1 MAAST
6 TILDAI
12 SQYLS
17 GLWFVW
23 LALFII
29 FGLISL
35 RYWFKMSDLKMFA
48 PDILVREAC
57 YRNKTTLGSYTDLAG
72 TRIEFE
78 CKTDKDS
85 PGLVKNIHTLVNPN
99 LVSTRQRGRLSNGI
113 PTLEY
118 VAPYHFPFA
127 KTDALALVQTKEYMR
142 EHFHQ
147 LDWIEDDLDIIML
160 VFCNSKYLYDNCVN
174 TVVSYMEMGAEI
186 PEEYAVEESEFVD
199 VMGDDLEPEDEED
212 NGLEIEDGDDE

>member
-6 TILDAI
+6 TIIEAI

-17 GLWFVW
+17 GIWFVW

-35 RYWFKMSDLKMFA
+35 RYWFIMSDLKRFA
-48 PDILVREAC
+48 PDILIREAC

-78 CKTDKDS
+78 CKTDNDS
-85 PGLVKNIHTLVNPN
+85 PGLVKNVHSLVNPN

-113 PTLEY
+113 PTLDY

-142 EHFHQ
+142 ENFPQ

-160 VFCNSKYLYDNCVN
+160 VFCNSKYLYENCVN

-186 PEEYAVEESEFVD
+186 PDDYVVEEPGLVD
-199 VMGDDLEPEDEED
+199 VMGDELEPEEED
-212 NGLEIEDGDDE
+212 ETDIDDEGDDE